1 MAHNMGFW
9 YQQGVCLLEVFVY
22 LCLSIHKVHVD
33 FLCMCIC
40 ILLLVYPQG
49 VCGFL
54 MHVYLG
60 LSLKHNMKGFWT
72 YVFVSP
78 RGLRCMWVAPQ
89 VLIART
95 SVAPLT
101 TRCTLFISTR
111 ADLRT
116 VRLF

>member
-22 LCLSIHKVHVD
+22 LCLSIREVCVN

-60 LSLKHNMKGFWT
+60 LSLKHNMFP
-72 YVFVSP
+72 YEVFGLCIYLCICACLSP
-78 RGLRCMWVAPQ
+78 RVEVYA
-89 VLIART
+89 A
-95 SVAPLT
+95 
-101 TRCTLFISTR
+101 
-111 ADLRT
+111 
-116 VRLF
+116 